1 MVAIYDS
8 EDEAALHDG
17 AITQLASEMHR
28 PADVVRLTYEG
39 VYLRLKS
46 QARVKDFLPVLVA
59 RHARDAL
66 RHSSR

>member
-1 MVAIYDS
+1 
-8 EDEAALHDG
+8 
-17 AITQLASEMHR
+17 MHR
-28 PADVVRLTYEG
+28 PADEVRSAYEG

-59 RHARDAL
+59 RHAREAL